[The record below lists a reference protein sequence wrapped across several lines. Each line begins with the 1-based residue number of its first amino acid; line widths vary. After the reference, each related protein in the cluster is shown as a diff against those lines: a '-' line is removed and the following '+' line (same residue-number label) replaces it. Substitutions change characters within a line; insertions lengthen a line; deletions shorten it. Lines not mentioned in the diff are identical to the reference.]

1 MSISFFLVTND
12 AKELE
17 RALMSL
23 NIELFSFFSFLFA
36 LFVLLCA
43 GLIRSNEEVKER
55 DEWEAPRKGYIT
67 GDGRGELIATISEE
81 AAEERRRT
89 NELSIGEHGCPVL
102 FGSNLYTSAISF
114 SSRASFS
121 FSSSTNTCSLDRSIS
136 IRAAAAAA
144 ALLLFH
150 PAR

>member
-1 MSISFFLVTND
+1 MSISFFGNKWRKRVGAGLDESEYRIV
-12 AKELE
+12 
-17 RALMSL
+17 
-23 NIELFSFFSFLFA
+23 FFFSFLFA

-67 GDGRGELIATISEE
+67 RDGRGELIATISEE
-81 AAEERRRT
+81 AAAEERGRT

-136 IRAAAAAA
+136 IRAAAAA
-144 ALLLFH
+144 LLLFH